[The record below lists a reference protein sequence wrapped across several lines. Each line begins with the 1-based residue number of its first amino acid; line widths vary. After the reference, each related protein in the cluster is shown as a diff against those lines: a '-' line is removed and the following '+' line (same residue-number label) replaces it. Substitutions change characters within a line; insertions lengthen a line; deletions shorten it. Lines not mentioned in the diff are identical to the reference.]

1 MQLVHMSAD
10 NYCMTT
16 SAGGGD
22 RGASAAETAL
32 LIAVV
37 ALVAVVAL
45 RALGSS
51 GGDSLDQ
58 AGKGIHHAATPTSAP
73 GSGSSGEGSGTGG
86 SGGAGPI
93 AGGGSGTSTTS
104 TAPGSTTVPPAPTT
118 TVPAAPTTTA
128 PPAPTTTAPPAPA
141 TASLDGGEGV
151 RVGSSRW
158 QASADLALHAGA
170 DGAAVSGTATVIVRT
185 QRANGQW
192 TSDTIQVP
200 VDDGAGT
207 ISTGPYARTG
217 GSRIIAVEYE
227 VVGIELDGVR
237 EWDGE
242 RASISIDRPA

>member
-1 MQLVHMSAD
+1 MQLVRMSTD
-10 NYCMTT
+10 NYCMRT
-16 SAGGGD
+16 SIGGGE
-22 RGASAAETAL
+22 RGASVAETAL

-104 TAPGSTTVPPAPTT
+104 TAPTTTVPP
-118 TVPAAPTTTA
+118 APTTTA
-128 PPAPTTTAPPAPA
+128 PPAPTTTAPHAPA

-158 QASADLALHAGA
+158 QASADLALEAGA

-227 VVGIELDGVR
+227 VVGIELDGGR

>member
-1 MQLVHMSAD
+1 MLAD

-16 SAGGGD
+16 STGGGE

-104 TAPGSTTVPPAPTT
+104 TAPTTTVPP
-118 TVPAAPTTTA
+118 APTTTA

-158 QASADLALHAGA
+158 QASADLALEAGA

-200 VDDGAGT
+200 IDDGAGT

>member
-1 MQLVHMSAD
+1 MQLVRMSTD
-10 NYCMTT
+10 NYCMRT
-16 SAGGGD
+16 SIGGGE
-22 RGASAAETAL
+22 RGASVAETAL

-37 ALVAVVAL
+37 ALAAVVAL
-45 RALGSS
+45 RALGSG

-58 AGKGIHHAATPTSAP
+58 AGKGIHHAATPTSAS

-93 AGGGSGTSTTS
+93 SGGGSGTSTTTS
-104 TAPGSTTVPPAPTT
+104 AAPSTTSPPPTT
-118 TVPAAPTTTA
+118 TTAPPAPTTTA
-128 PPAPTTTAPPAPA
+128 PPAATTTAPPAPA

-158 QASADLALHAGA
+158 QASADLALDAGA
-170 DGAAVSGTATVIVRT
+170 DGVPVSGTATVIVRT

-200 VDDGAGT
+200 VDDGTGT

-227 VVGIELDGVR
+227 VVGIELDGGR

>member
-1 MQLVHMSAD
+1 MLAD

-16 SAGGGD
+16 STGGGE
-22 RGASAAETAL
+22 RGASVAETAL

-104 TAPGSTTVPPAPTT
+104 TAPTTTVPP
-118 TVPAAPTTTA
+118 APTTTA

-158 QASADLALHAGA
+158 QASADLALEAGA

>member
-1 MQLVHMSAD
+1 MQPGSMSAD
-10 NYCMTT
+10 NYCMATLT
-16 SAGGGD
+16 GGGE
-22 RGASAAETAL
+22 RGASVAETAL

-73 GSGSSGEGSGTGG
+73 GSGSSGGGSGTGG

-93 AGGGSGTSTTS
+93 AGGGPGTSTT
-104 TAPGSTTVPPAPTT
+104 TAPPVPATTAPPAPTT
-118 TVPAAPTTTA
+118 TAS
-128 PPAPTTTAPPAPA
+128 PAPTTTAPPAPA

-158 QASADLALHAGA
+158 QASADLALDAGP
-170 DGAAVSGTATVIVRT
+170 DGAPVSGTATVIVRT

-200 VDDGAGT
+200 VDDGTGT